1 MKKIIALV
9 LVLLMVVPFT
19 VACSGGTTATT
30 APTTAATTPA
40 TEPTEAGASA
50 EPTWDGTYKGEVY
63 IGASLALTGSA
74 PLEGARHKTMIQLA
88 VSVVNATGGVQGYK
102 VVCQYED
109 NANDNTASYNV
120 ASKLGADEKILCVI
134 GPQRSAAIAAIDQLV
149 KDLKIPTLCGGTS
162 PAIYDLDNPW
172 MVRFRASDSLV
183 ATAAISYMV
192 EPLGLKKIGA
202 CYNND
207 DYGNGARKVAVAW
220 LEAKGMK
227 FEVEEGH
234 NTGDKDMTGGLL
246 KIKDAGCDGMF
257 AWTHAPEMS
266 ILIRQFKE
274 LGMGDTCT
282 VVGSP
287 TLANQA
293 FYYAVTD
300 EIADGTYSV
309 ADFHYTNPDPAVQAF
324 VQKYETVYGY
334 KPDSWGCWYDGANI
348 VINAL
353 KNAKELTREGVMEA
367 LKATDM
373 VGLIGHIYLDDTGL
387 DLIHA
392 AVMGKERWQEPAVH
406 RSGKGSELQGLIE
419 NCIR

>member
-19 VACSGGTTATT
+19 VACASAPTATP
-30 APTTAATTPA
+30 APTTPAAATGTPA
-40 TEPTEAGASA
+40 AGEPTAA
-50 EPTWDGTYKGEVY
+50 PTWDGTYKGEVY

-74 PLEGARHKTMIQLA
+74 PLEGASHKTMIQLA
-88 VSVVNATGGVQGYK
+88 ISEVNATGGVQGYK
-102 VVCQYED
+102 LVCQYED
-109 NANDNTASYNV
+109 NANDGTAAANV
-120 ASKLGADEKILCVI
+120 HSKLGADEKILCII
-134 GPQRSAAIAAIDQLV
+134 GPQRSASVLAIDDLI
-149 KDLKIPTLCGGTS
+149 KELKIPTLVGGTS
-162 PAIYDLDNPW
+162 PAIYDMDNPW
-172 MVRFRASDSLV
+172 IVRFRASDSLV

-192 EPLGLKKIGA
+192 DTLGLKKIGI

-246 KIKDAGCDGMF
+246 KIKDAGCDGMM

-274 LGMGDTCT
+274 LGLGETCT

-293 FYYAVTD
+293 FYDAVTD

-309 ADFHYTNPDPAVQAF
+309 ADFHYTNPDAGVQAF
-324 VQKYETVYGY
+324 VAKYETVYGY

-353 KNAKELTREGVMEA
+353 KTCKEFTRESFMEA

-373 VGLIGHIYLDDTGL
+373 QGLIGHIYIDDTGI
-387 DLIHA
+387 DLVHA
-392 AVMGKERWQEPAVH
+392 AVMGKNE
-406 RSGKGSELQGLIE
+406 GKSLKFIDLAKDPDYKD
-419 NCIR
+419 